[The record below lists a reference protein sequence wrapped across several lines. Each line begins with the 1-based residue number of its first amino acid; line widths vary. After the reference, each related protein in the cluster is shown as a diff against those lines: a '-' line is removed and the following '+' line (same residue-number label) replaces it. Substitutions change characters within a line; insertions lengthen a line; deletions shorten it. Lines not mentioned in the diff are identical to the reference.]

1 MLGLTLACLSPIL
14 SLMDKKVE
22 AGKPLCTQPNITL
35 SQLMKQ
41 FSDETACKTLLRD
54 RRWPN
59 GVKCPRCG
67 KSERIYALKARPF
80 HWVCCNKGC
89 GERRGYRFSVI
100 TKTIFENTKIPLKI
114 WFKVA
119 FLILTAKKGISA
131 LQVHRVIFG
140 EESTHAYH
148 TSWYVCMRWRAAM
161 KGDVMPLSGIVEID
175 ETFVGGKA
183 RNMHASM
190 RKALGG
196 LTGTKNKVAV
206 IGAIARKGM
215 VVAKVIENTDTAT
228 LDSFVR
234 RTVSKDVKLVATDE
248 HSGYRLLG
256 ADMDHRVVRHGQGEY
271 VVGTTHT
278 NSIESFWS
286 LFKRGIIGSYHKV
299 SKQYLPLYVN
309 EFAWRFNNRKN
320 PAMFADLIQSVS
332 R

>member
-1 MLGLTLACLSPIL
+1 MQTIDAFDKEFPTDDAC
-14 SLMDKKVE
+14 
-22 AGKPLCTQPNITL
+22 
-35 SQLMKQ
+35 KQ
-41 FSDETACKTLLRD
+41 FLADM
-54 RRWPN
+54 RWPN
-59 GVKCPRCG
+59 GATCPRCG
-67 KSERIYALKARPF
+67 EKAYTLKARPF
-80 HWVCCNKGC
+80 HYLCKSGKESTDPDGSKVTCNKQN
-89 GERRGYRFSVI
+89 GYRFSVL
-100 TKTIFENTKIPLKI
+100 TRTIFEDTKISLKI

-140 EESTHAYH
+140 EESTHDYH
-148 TSWYVCMRWRAAM
+148 TTWYMCQRWRCAM
-161 KGDVMPLSGIVEID
+161 KSEAIRLTGEVEID

-183 RNMHASM
+183 QNMHASK
-190 RKALGG
+190 RKALA

-215 VVAKVIENTDTAT
+215 VVAKVIENTDTPT

-234 RTVSKDVKLVATDE
+234 QTVSTQAKLVATDE

-256 ADMDHRVVRHGQGEY
+256 RDYEHRVVKHGQGEY

-278 NSIESFWS
+278 NTIESFWS

>member
-1 MLGLTLACLSPIL
+1 MQTIDAF
-14 SLMDKKVE
+14 DRE
-22 AGKPLCTQPNITL
+22 
-35 SQLMKQ
+35 
-41 FSDETACKTLLRD
+41 FHDETACKHFLMQM
-54 RRWPN
+54 RWPD
-59 GVKCPRCG
+59 GVRCPRCG

-100 TKTIFENTKIPLKI
+100 TKTIFENTKIPLKL

-148 TSWYVCMRWRAAM
+148 TSWYLCMRWRAAM
-161 KGDVMPLSGIVEID
+161 KGDVLPLEGIVEVD

-183 RNMHASM
+183 HNMHASK
-190 RKALGG
+190 RKALG

-215 VVAKVIENTDTAT
+215 IVAKVIENTDTAT

-234 RTVSKDVKLVATDE
+234 QTVSKDVKLVATDE

-278 NSIESFWS
+278 NSIEGFWS

>member
-1 MLGLTLACLSPIL
+1 MQTI
-14 SLMDKKVE
+14 D
-22 AGKPLCTQPNITL
+22 IFD
-35 SQLMKQ
+35 KQ
-41 FSDETACKTLLRD
+41 FPDEIACKNFLMEM
-54 RRWPN
+54 RWPD
-59 GVKCPRCG
+59 GVRCPRCQS
-67 KSERIYALKARPF
+67 KERIYALKARPF

-89 GERRGYRFSVI
+89 GGRRGYRFSVI
-100 TKTIFENTKIPLKI
+100 TKTIFENTKIPLKL
-114 WFKVA
+114 WYKVA

-161 KGDVMPLSGIVEID
+161 KGDVLPLTGEVEVD

-183 RNMHASM
+183 RNMHASKRRAM
-190 RKALGG
+190 N

-206 IGAIARKGM
+206 IGAIARKGT
-215 VVAKVIENTDTAT
+215 VVAKVIENTDIAA

-234 RTVSKDVKLVATDE
+234 KTVSKDVKLVATDE

-256 ADMDHRVVRHGQGEY
+256 ANMDHRVVRLGQGEY

-286 LFKRGIIGSYHKV
+286 LFKRGIVGSYHKV
-299 SKQYLPLYVN
+299 SKAYLPLYVN
-309 EFAWRFNNRKN
+309 EFA
-320 PAMFADLIQSVS
+320 
-332 R
+332 